1 MLGIHSVGCKGSNLD
16 RRGSRVQKAFNPLS
30 STEFALIGEFL
41 EALFASALR
50 DLRPPTTAFCH

>member
-1 MLGIHSVGCKGSNLD
+1 MLGIHSVGGEGSNLD
-16 RRGSRVQKAFNPLS
+16 RRGSRVQEAFNPLS

-50 DLRPPTTAFCH
+50 DLRPPPTAFCH